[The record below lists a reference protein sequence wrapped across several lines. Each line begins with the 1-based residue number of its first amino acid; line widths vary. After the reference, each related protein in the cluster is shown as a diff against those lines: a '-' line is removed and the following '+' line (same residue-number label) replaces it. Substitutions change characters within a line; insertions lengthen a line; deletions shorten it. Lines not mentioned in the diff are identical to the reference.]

1 MSYNKPLT
9 FAVKAKDQVLPQR
22 EETGRSEPR
31 ARMRAWVLGTVIA
44 LIALAVGSVFGDRG
58 MLNLMSKRRQVDAL
72 RAELEGLREE
82 NARLTA
88 QIAALRTSPR
98 AVERLAREELGLA
111 RADETVFLIREE
123 VPASRP

>member
-1 MSYNKPLT
+1 
-9 FAVKAKDQVLPQR
+9 
-22 EETGRSEPR
+22 
-31 ARMRAWVLGTVIA
+31 MRAWVLGTVIA

-88 QIAALRTSPR
+88 EIAALRTSPR
-98 AVERLAREELGLA
+98 AIERLAREELGLA
-111 RADETVFLIREE
+111 RPDETVFLIREE
-123 VPASRP
+123 PGRP

>member
-1 MSYNKPLT
+1 M
-9 FAVKAKDQVLPQR
+9 KAW
-22 EETGRSEPR
+22 
-31 ARMRAWVLGTVIA
+31 MLGTAIA

-88 QIAALRTSPR
+88 QIGALRTSPR
-98 AVERLAREELGLA
+98 AIERLAREELGLA

-123 VPASRP
+123 EAGRP